1 MDMENSTS
9 AEPVCYSALHIE
21 PSDASRVGYN
31 LINFSYVADNISLA
45 LDNINDSL
53 NLNVAYDFPEVKLDV
68 SDEQTEN
75 IHSNDS
81 LAILLVMI
89 LLFLTI
95 MTVWAFKAWRLRIFH
110 ETGLALI
117 YGMCYKHIPR
127 GWLYSVKMV
136 KLDCCYLVWS
146 CTVD

>member
-1 MDMENSTS
+1 MENST
-9 AEPVCYSALHIE
+9 EHVCYSALHIE
-21 PSDASRVGYN
+21 PSDASGVGYN
-31 LINFSYVADNISLA
+31 LINFSYVADNISMA
-45 LDNINDSL
+45 LENVVDSS
-53 NLNVAYDFPEVKLDV
+53 NLSVAYDFPEVNLDV

-117 YGMCYKHIPR
+117 YGMC
-127 GWLYSVKMV
+127 
-136 KLDCCYLVWS
+136 
-146 CTVD
+146 